1 MKYRNYITGAI
12 ASAMLLSAGTAF
24 AASPSFGG
32 DSVSAKPSVSMSNM
46 TLTVTGPNGYY
57 AREYSSQ
64 QAPSLSLS
72 KNGVMADGLYNWELT
87 GATRKQ
93 VEANPMGLDNG
104 RGSSARRFAN
114 QSVTESGTFR
124 VVGGSIV
131 APDAAMKEPV
141 SSKKNKE

>member
-1 MKYRNYITGAI
+1 MKYRNYITGA
-12 ASAMLLSAGTAF
+12 AATALLFTAGTTF
-24 AASPSFGG
+24 AADTSFGG
-32 DSVSAKPSVSMSNM
+32 DSLSAKPSISMSNM

-57 AREYSSQ
+57 AKEYSSH

-72 KNGVMADGLYNWELT
+72 KNGTMADGLYNWELT
-87 GATRKQ
+87 GATSKQ

-104 RGSSARRFAN
+104 RGSSARKFVS
-114 QSVTESGTFR
+114 QSMTESGSFR

-131 APDAAMKEPV
+131 APDGAMEEPV